1 MPKSN
6 PKHSGFFLKPS
17 EKNPDY
23 HSHSH
28 LVHIAQE
35 SEFPGSLK
43 RGLVIQPKNGDE
55 SGFDGRRLERP
66 VVFARCH
73 SLRHY
78 GKVKDP
84 TVENLLPDKILITR
98 LGGGWLRRRDA
109 LQISMARLVSETIEE
124 NSGAWKQGKSGN
136 C

>member
-1 MPKSN
+1 MQNSN

-55 SGFDGRRLERP
+55 SGFDSGRRLEWP
-66 VVFARCH
+66 VVCAVPFIEALWEGERSDGGEFAA
-73 SLRHY
+73 
-78 GKVKDP
+78 G
-84 TVENLLPDKILITR
+84 
-98 LGGGWLRRRDA
+98 
-109 LQISMARLVSETIEE
+109 
-124 NSGAWKQGKSGN
+124 
-136 C
+136 

>member
-1 MPKSN
+1 MQNSN

-43 RGLVIQPKNGDE
+43 RGLVIQPKN
-55 SGFDGRRLERP
+55 
-66 VVFARCH
+66 
-73 SLRHY
+73 
-78 GKVKDP
+78 DP
-84 TVENLLPDKILITR
+84 TVENLLPD
-98 LGGGWLRRRDA
+98 
-109 LQISMARLVSETIEE
+109 
-124 NSGAWKQGKSGN
+124 
-136 C
+136 